1 MTSCSLRLKITFHTH
16 CFPFPCAIMVMRVSA
31 TLPHLTC
38 PDLVSHTYCIRH
50 CLLPHPA
57 NWPHHQSIRVF
68 HHGQLVLKDSPMAD
82 PKSPNLPCRHM
93 ATTYSGLREECTQ
106 VCCYQTP
113 SNFKLLTYW
122 LALWSFKTTLP
133 FGAFARQWTDF
144 HGLLLPQHRQTTL
157 ALLLKPCYSILT
169 CIFLNQYNASL
180 LALLPK
186 LYCVN
191 PWTCGNLSILQTC
204 TGPL

>member
-1 MTSCSLRLKITFHTH
+1 
-16 CFPFPCAIMVMRVSA
+16 MRISRC
-31 TLPHLTC
+31 LPLIHYS
-38 PDLVSHTYCIRH
+38 PHSERSRH
-50 CLLPHPA
+50 RQTPP
-57 NWPHHQSIRVF
+57 PVYSPRHQSIRVF
-68 HHGQLVLKDSPMAD
+68 HHGQLVLEDSPMAD

-106 VCCYQTP
+106 VCCYQTL

-144 HGLLLPQHRQTTL
+144 YRLLLPQHRQTTL
-157 ALLLKPCYSILT
+157 ALFLKPCYSILT
-169 CIFLNQYNASL
+169 CIFLNQYKVSL

-191 PWTCGNLSILQTC
+191 P
-204 TGPL
+204 